1 MRPEDVRLK
10 LSPDSGDNGLAG
22 RIVEVTYYGAR
33 LECVIRIDGTDQQV
47 VVNAETRQAT
57 APGDPVFLVIDKARV
72 RIWPL

>member
-10 LSPDSGDNGLAG
+10 LNPDRGDNGLGG

-33 LECVIRIDGTDQQV
+33 LECVIRIDGSDQQV
-47 VVNAETRQAT
+47 VVNTETRQGT
-57 APGDPVFLVIDKARV
+57 APGDSVFLVVDRTRV